1 MGDPWTEQELSFLRR
16 RWPDMSDTEIAEKLG
31 RTPWAVQT
39 KRYQLGIAIDPADWS
54 SEDDAYIQEHWK
66 EQTNEELAEAL
77 GRKPHAVYQRGLSLG
92 LLRRRSAPLGSRTWT
107 ADELLPT

>member
-1 MGDPWTEQELSFLRR
+1 MGDPWTEQELSFLRS
-16 RWPDMSDTEIAEKLG
+16 RWPDMSDAEIAEKLG

-77 GRKPHAVYQRGLSLG
+77 GRKPHAVYQRGAVPG
-92 LLRRRSAPLGSRTWT
+92 APAAQECPSGKQNM
-107 ADELLPT
+107 DC